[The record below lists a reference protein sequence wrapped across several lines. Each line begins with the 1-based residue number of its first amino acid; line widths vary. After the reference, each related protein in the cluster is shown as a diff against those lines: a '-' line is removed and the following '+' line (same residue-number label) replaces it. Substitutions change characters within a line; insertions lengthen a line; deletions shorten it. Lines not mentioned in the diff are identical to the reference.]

1 MTSSDQLT
9 TSPYIYNGIV
19 PFLPEVT
26 EGSQLLIYN
35 NNNNNIYN
43 NNNNLTPIWGGI
55 ILVRR
60 HSDEVSPLT
69 KSPISSV
76 TVLNISWQ
84 GNAQRPYVTFEY
96 LLSDQ
101 RN

>member
-1 MTSSDQLT
+1 M
-9 TSPYIYNGIV
+9 GIV
-19 PFLPEVT
+19 SSLR
-26 EGSQLLIYN
+26 EGAKGTHILIYN